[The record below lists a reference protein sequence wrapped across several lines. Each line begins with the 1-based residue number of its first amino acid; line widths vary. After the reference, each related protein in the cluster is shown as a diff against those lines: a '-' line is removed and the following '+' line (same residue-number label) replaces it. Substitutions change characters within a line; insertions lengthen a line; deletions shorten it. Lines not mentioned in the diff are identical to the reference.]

1 MIMVPVHHGMPSSPR
16 DQPSVYWKRCRPGD
30 KQREDETSQKSP
42 VPSTASIAP
51 GMRSAIALSTISM
64 MVIETVSEANA
75 SLRTVAAASPT
86 RRVDAW

>member
-51 GMRSAIALSTISM
+51 GYEERD
-64 MVIETVSEANA
+64 
-75 SLRTVAAASPT
+75 
-86 RRVDAW
+86 RVVHDFHDGDRDCV